1 LKFHKE
7 KEMVAF
13 RKLFPVLAVFALLL
27 SAQSVFAQG
36 QPLQCLVNTGVPPV
50 VRAEGFTELV
60 GDILITC
67 TRGDNVA
74 PFLANFQVFLN
85 TNVTSRLV
93 SGDLSEAL
101 LMIDEPGTAG
111 NPNFCLSPNAASN
124 GASPQT
130 VADPASNLSV
140 VATAAGRLPFVGA
153 AQGATAPTGPCANFV
168 APGADGSVPLQTATY
183 NVFRASRATDITGG
197 SRENSLVWPNVP
209 VVPPGSAGTR
219 TFRITNIRANASG
232 VGPGGLGLPGQIV
245 AFLSVFPPGTLPL
258 NNPQQIVGYVQP
270 GMAFDLRNC
279 ANTDSSSIG
288 IDQCGTGNTGAQ
300 RTLFDNPAAD
310 EELPALASFRFREG
324 FQTAFK
330 PRIVTGQDNALPG
343 SVFVSESG
351 FVRSSVFGVGNVGE
365 ATNGTRLA
373 VRFSNVPA
381 NLRVFVSTTN
391 AWIAGNTIPAGRA
404 VYVSTDV
411 NGAGGATSLVPTQL
425 PIPTSYVGPSI
436 GCTGLEDAPA
446 VEVPIVNGTGLA
458 VWEIIST
465 GNAQTDTALN
475 GLNEELWFPYGVAY
489 RFAAGSN
496 QVGLGTGTV
505 IGNLA
510 PFYTSANTM
519 SQILP
524 VPRFIASTASP
535 INALRVQACQTNLLF
550 PYVTNWAGFDTGMA
564 IANTSDDMFSDP
576 QNRRQAGR
584 CRLNYFGRLPNG
596 NAPTT
601 VREET
606 DREVAAGETIT
617 LVLSSGGGLGL
628 RGNANFQGYIIAQC
642 DFRFAHGFAFIT
654 DGPIGQARV
663 AEGYLALVL
672 DGGTDT
678 SMRLRGQS
686 TGENRAH

>member
-27 SAQSVFAQG
+27 SAQSAFAQG
-36 QPLQCLVNTGVPPV
+36 QPLQCAVNTGVPPV

-67 TRGDNVA
+67 TRGENVA

-93 SGDLSEAL
+93 TGDLSEAL
-101 LMIDEPGTAG
+101 LMIDEPGGTS

-124 GASPQT
+124 GATQPA
-130 VADPASNLSV
+130 VAGGTTSV
-140 VATAAGRLPFVGA
+140 VAIASGTLPFVGA
-153 AQGATAPTGPCANFV
+153 VQGATPPTCNVFTAPAAGASIPIQTG
-168 APGADGSVPLQTATY
+168 TY
-183 NVFRASRATDITGG
+183 NVFRGSRATDITGG
-197 SRENSLVWPNVP
+197 SRENSLVWPNIP
-209 VVPPGSAGTR
+209 VVPPGTTGTR

-279 ANTDSSSIG
+279 ANSGDPSIG
-288 IDQCGTGNTGAQ
+288 IDQCGTGNVGAQ
-300 RTLFDNPAAD
+300 RSLFDNPAAD
-310 EELPALASFRFREG
+310 EALPALSSFRFREG

-330 PRIVTGQDNALPG
+330 PRIVTGQDGAVPG

-351 FVRSSVFGVGNVGE
+351 FVRSSVFGTGNVGE

-391 AWIAGNTIPAGRA
+391 AFVAGQAIPAGRA

-411 NGAGGATSLVPTQL
+411 NGAGGATSLVPTS
-425 PIPTSYVGPSI
+425 ITSAYVGPSI
-436 GCTGLEDAPA
+436 TCTGVNEAPA

-465 GNAQTDTALN
+465 GVPETDNALN
-475 GLNEELWFPYGVAY
+475 GTNEELWFPYGVAY
-489 RFAAGSN
+489 RFATGSN

-510 PFYTSANTM
+510 PFYTAANTM

-524 VPRFIASTASP
+524 VPRFISSTASP

-550 PYVTNWAGFDTGMA
+550 PYVTNWAGFDTGIA

-617 LVLSSGGGLGL
+617 LVLSTGGGLGL

>member
-1 LKFHKE
+1 
-7 KEMVAF
+7 
-13 RKLFPVLAVFALLL
+13 
-27 SAQSVFAQG
+27 
-36 QPLQCLVNTGVPPV
+36 
-50 VRAEGFTELV
+50 
-60 GDILITC
+60 
-67 TRGDNVA
+67 
-74 PFLANFQVFLN
+74 
-85 TNVTSRLV
+85 
-93 SGDLSEAL
+93 
-101 LMIDEPGTAG
+101 
-111 NPNFCLSPNAASN
+111 
-124 GASPQT
+124 
-130 VADPASNLSV
+130 
-140 VATAAGRLPFVGA
+140 
-153 AQGATAPTGPCANFV
+153 
-168 APGADGSVPLQTATY
+168 
-183 NVFRASRATDITGG
+183 
-197 SRENSLVWPNVP
+197 
-209 VVPPGSAGTR
+209 
-219 TFRITNIRANASG
+219 
-232 VGPGGLGLPGQIV
+232 
-245 AFLSVFPPGTLPL
+245 
-258 NNPQQIVGYVQP
+258 
-270 GMAFDLRNC
+270 
-279 ANTDSSSIG
+279 
-288 IDQCGTGNTGAQ
+288 
-300 RTLFDNPAAD
+300 
-310 EELPALASFRFREG
+310 
-324 FQTAFK
+324 
-330 PRIVTGQDNALPG
+330 
-343 SVFVSESG
+343 VFVSESG
-351 FVRSSVFGVGNVGE
+351 FVRSSVFGTGNVGE

-391 AWIAGNTIPAGRA
+391 AFVAGQAIPAGRA

-411 NGAGGATSLVPTQL
+411 NGAGGATSLVPTS
-425 PIPTSYVGPSI
+425 ITSAYVGPSI
-436 GCTGLEDAPA
+436 TCTGVNEAPA

-465 GNAQTDTALN
+465 GVPETDNALN
-475 GLNEELWFPYGVAY
+475 GTNEELWFPYGVAY
-489 RFAAGSN
+489 RFATGSN

-510 PFYTSANTM
+510 PFYTAANTM

-524 VPRFIASTASP
+524 VPRFISSTASP

-550 PYVTNWAGFDTGMA
+550 PYVTNWAGFDTGIA

-617 LVLSSGGGLGL
+617 LVLSTGGGLGL